1 MTGGIEPLM
10 RYLAI
15 DYGLKRTGLAVCDAD
30 ETLASPLVVLTG
42 QSRLIEKIRQVAADQ
57 AVDAIVFGL
66 PLNMDGAEGDQAKR
80 VRDFAAELIKQIELP
95 LFFQDERLSSFD
107 AEKKLAALGIT
118 RKKKKKHL
126 DAIAAAAILQAFI
139 DAAKNA

>member
-1 MTGGIEPLM
+1 M
-10 RYLAI
+10 RYMAI
-15 DYGLKRTGLAVCDAD
+15 DFGDKRTGLAVCDAD

-42 QSRLIEKIRQVAADQ
+42 QGGLIEKIRQVAADQ

-66 PLNMDGAEGDQAKR
+66 PLNMDGTEGDQAKR
-80 VRDFAAELIKQIELP
+80 VRDFAAKLTKQIELP

>member
-1 MTGGIEPLM
+1 M

-42 QSRLIEKIRQVAADQ
+42 QGGLIEKIRQAAVDQ
-57 AVDAIVFGL
+57 GADAIVIGL
-66 PLNMDGAEGDQAKR
+66 PLNMDGTEGNQAKR
-80 VRDFAAELIKQIELP
+80 VRDFAAETIKQIKLP

>member
-1 MTGGIEPLM
+1 M

-42 QSRLIEKIRQVAADQ
+42 QGGLIEKIRQAVTDQ
-57 AVDAIVFGL
+57 AVDAIVVGL
-66 PLNMDGAEGDQAKR
+66 PLNMDGTEGDQAKR
-80 VRDFAAELIKQIELP
+80 VRDFAAETIKQIKLP

-126 DAIAAAAILQAFI
+126 DAIAAATILQAFI

>member
-1 MTGGIEPLM
+1 M

-15 DYGLKRTGLAVCDAD
+15 DYGLKRTGLAICDAD

-42 QSRLIEKIRQVAADQ
+42 QGGLIEKIRQIVTDQ
-57 AVDAIVFGL
+57 AGDAIVLGL
-66 PLNMDGAEGDQAKR
+66 PLNMDGTEGAQAKR
-80 VRDFAAELIKQIELP
+80 VRDFAAELIKQIKLP

-126 DAIAAAAILQAFI
+126 DAIAAAAILQAFL
-139 DAAKNA
+139 DAANDA

>member
-1 MTGGIEPLM
+1 M

-42 QSRLIEKIRQVAADQ
+42 QGGLIEKIRQVAADQ

-66 PLNMDGAEGDQAKR
+66 PLNADGAEGDQAKR
-80 VRDFAAELIKQIELP
+80 NRGFAAKLIKQIALP

-118 RKKKKKHL
+118 RKKKKKYL

>member
-1 MTGGIEPLM
+1 M

-42 QSRLIEKIRQVAADQ
+42 QGGLIEKIRQVAADQ
-57 AVDAIVFGL
+57 AADAIVFGL
-66 PLNMDGAEGDQAKR
+66 PLNMDGTEGAQAKR
-80 VRDFAAELIKQIELP
+80 VRDFATQLTKQVGLP
-95 LFFQDERLSSFD
+95 LFFQDERLSTFD

>member
-1 MTGGIEPLM
+1 M

-42 QSRLIEKIRQVAADQ
+42 QGGLIEKIQQAATDQ
-57 AVDAIVFGL
+57 GVDAIVFGL
-66 PLNMDGAEGDQAKR
+66 PLNMDGTEGGQAKL
-80 VRDFAAELIKQIELP
+80 VRDFAAETIKQVELP

-139 DAAKNA
+139 DAAKNT

>member
-1 MTGGIEPLM
+1 M

-42 QSRLIEKIRQVAADQ
+42 QGGLIEKIRQVATDQ
-57 AVDAIVFGL
+57 AADAIVFGL
-66 PLNMDGAEGDQAKR
+66 PLNMDGTEGDQAKR
-80 VRDFAAELIKQIELP
+80 VRDFAAETIKQVKLP
-95 LFFQDERLSSFD
+95 LFFQDERLSTFD

-139 DAAKNA
+139 DTAKNT

>member
-1 MTGGIEPLM
+1 M

-15 DYGLKRTGLAVCDAD
+15 DYGLKRTGLAICDAD

-42 QSRLIEKIRQVAADQ
+42 QGGLVEKIRQIVTDQ

-66 PLNMDGAEGDQAKR
+66 PLNMDGSEGAQARR
-80 VRDFAAELIKQIELP
+80 VRDFAAEFTRLIDLP

-126 DAIAAAAILQAFI
+126 DAIAAATILQAFL
-139 DAAKNA
+139 DAAENA

>member
-1 MTGGIEPLM
+1 M

-42 QSRLIEKIRQVAADQ
+42 QGGLIEKIRQAVADQ

-66 PLNMDGAEGDQAKR
+66 PLNMDGTEGGQAKK
-80 VRDFAAELIKQIELP
+80 VRDFAAELTKQIDLP

>member
-1 MTGGIEPLM
+1 M

-42 QSRLIEKIRQVAADQ
+42 QGGLIEKIRRIITDQ

-126 DAIAAAAILQAFI
+126 DAVAAATILQAFL
-139 DAAKNA
+139 DAPENA

>member
-1 MTGGIEPLM
+1 M

-42 QSRLIEKIRQVAADQ
+42 QGGLIEKIRQAVADQ
-57 AVDAIVFGL
+57 AVDAIVLGL
-66 PLNMDGAEGDQAKR
+66 PLNMDGTEGDQAKR

-139 DAAKNA
+139 DAAKNT

>member
-1 MTGGIEPLM
+1 M

-42 QSRLIEKIRQVAADQ
+42 QGGLIEKIRQVATDQ
-57 AVDAIVFGL
+57 AVDAIIVGL
-66 PLNMDGAEGDQAKR
+66 PLNMDGTEGDQAKR
-80 VRDFAAELIKQIELP
+80 VRDFAEETIKQVKLP
-95 LFFQDERLSSFD
+95 LFFQDERLTSFD

>member
-1 MTGGIEPLM
+1 M

-42 QSRLIEKIRQVAADQ
+42 QGGLIEKIQQAVTDQ

-66 PLNMDGAEGDQAKR
+66 PLNMDGTEGDQVKR
-80 VRDFAAELIKQIELP
+80 VRDFAAKLIKQIELP

>member
-1 MTGGIEPLM
+1 M

-42 QSRLIEKIRQVAADQ
+42 QGGLIEKIQQAVTDQ

-66 PLNMDGAEGDQAKR
+66 PLNMDGTEGDQAKR

-139 DAAKNA
+139 DAAKKA

>member
-1 MTGGIEPLM
+1 M

-42 QSRLIEKIRQVAADQ
+42 QGGLIEKIRQIATDQ

-66 PLNMDGAEGDQAKR
+66 PLNMDGTEGDQAKR
-80 VRDFAAELIKQIELP
+80 VRDFAAKLIKQIELP
-95 LFFQDERLSSFD
+95 LFFQDERLSSYD

>member
-1 MTGGIEPLM
+1 M

-15 DYGLKRTGLAVCDAD
+15 DYGLKRTGLAICDAD

-42 QSRLIEKIRQVAADQ
+42 QGGLIEKIRRIVADQ
-57 AVDAIVFGL
+57 AVEAIVFGL
-66 PLNMDGAEGDQAKR
+66 PLNMDGTEGAQAKR
-80 VRDFAAELIKQIELP
+80 VRDFAAQFTQIIDLP
-95 LFFQDERLSSFD
+95 IFFQDERLSSFD

-126 DAIAAAAILQAFI
+126 DAIAAATILQAFL
-139 DAAKNA
+139 DTAENA

>member
-1 MTGGIEPLM
+1 M

-42 QSRLIEKIRQVAADQ
+42 QGGLIEKIRQAAADQ
-57 AVDAIVFGL
+57 AIDAIVFGL
-66 PLNMDGAEGDQAKR
+66 PLNMDGTEGDQAKR
-80 VRDFAAELIKQIELP
+80 VRDFAAETIKQVKLP
-95 LFFQDERLSSFD
+95 LFFQDERLSTFD

>member
-1 MTGGIEPLM
+1 M

-42 QSRLIEKIRQVAADQ
+42 QGGLIEKIRQAAADQ

-66 PLNMDGAEGDQAKR
+66 PLNMDGTEGDQAKR
-80 VRDFAAELIKQIELP
+80 VRDFAAETIKQIKLP
-95 LFFQDERLSSFD
+95 LFFQDERLSTFD

>member
-1 MTGGIEPLM
+1 M

-42 QSRLIEKIRQVAADQ
+42 QGGLIEKIRQAVADQ

-66 PLNMDGAEGDQAKR
+66 PLNMDGTEGDQAKR
-80 VRDFAAELIKQIELP
+80 VRDFAAETVKQIELP
-95 LFFQDERLSSFD
+95 LFFQDERLTSFD

-126 DAIAAAAILQAFI
+126 DAIAAAAILQEFI

>member
-1 MTGGIEPLM
+1 M

-42 QSRLIEKIRQVAADQ
+42 QGGLIEKIRQVVTDQ
-57 AVDAIVFGL
+57 AVDAIVLGL
-66 PLNMDGAEGDQAKR
+66 PLNMDGTEGNQAKR
-80 VRDFAAELIKQIELP
+80 VRDFAAELTKQIELP

-107 AEKKLAALGIT
+107 AEKRLAALGIT

>member
-1 MTGGIEPLM
+1 M

-42 QSRLIEKIRQVAADQ
+42 QGGLIERIGQAAVDQ

-66 PLNMDGAEGDQAKR
+66 PLNMDGTEGDQAKR
-80 VRDFAAELIKQIELP
+80 VRDFAAQLIKQIELP

-118 RKKKKKHL
+118 RKKKKKLL

-139 DAAKNA
+139 DAARNT

>member
-1 MTGGIEPLM
+1 M

-15 DYGLKRTGLAVCDAD
+15 DYGLKRSGLAVCDAD

-42 QSRLIEKIRQVAADQ
+42 QGGLIERIGQVATDQ
-57 AVDAIVFGL
+57 AVDAIVLGL
-66 PLNMDGAEGDQAKR
+66 PLNMDGTEGDQAKR
-80 VRDFAAELIKQIELP
+80 VRDFAVQLIKQIELP
-95 LFFQDERLSSFD
+95 LFFQDERLSTFD

-126 DAIAAAAILQAFI
+126 DAIAAATILQAFI
-139 DAAKNA
+139 DSARNA

>member
-1 MTGGIEPLM
+1 M

-42 QSRLIEKIRQVAADQ
+42 QGGLIEKIRQVATDQ
-57 AVDAIVFGL
+57 AVEAIVCGL
-66 PLNMDGAEGDQAKR
+66 PLNMDGTEGDQAKR
-80 VRDFAAELIKQIELP
+80 VRDFAAKLIKQIELP

>member
-1 MTGGIEPLM
+1 M

-42 QSRLIEKIRQVAADQ
+42 QGGLIEKIRQAVADQ

-66 PLNMDGAEGDQAKR
+66 PLNMDGTEGDQAKR